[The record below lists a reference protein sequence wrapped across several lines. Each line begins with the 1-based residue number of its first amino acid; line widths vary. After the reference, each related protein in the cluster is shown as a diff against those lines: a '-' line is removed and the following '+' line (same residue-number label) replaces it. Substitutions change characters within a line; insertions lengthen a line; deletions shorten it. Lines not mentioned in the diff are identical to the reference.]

1 MLNSERNN
9 KNLEFRNKF
18 ANLFNRQRVSM
29 YLTSRRALKPVL
41 WSSVIEHQNL
51 KSAIKNIKELG
62 YYMILGA
69 NGDCT
74 CGSCD
79 LSIVNKQDIDL
90 KYYARKEG
98 EVIAVLALN
107 CLF

>member
-1 MLNSERNN
+1 
-9 KNLEFRNKF
+9 
-18 ANLFNRQRVSM
+18 
-29 YLTSRRALKPVL
+29 
-41 WSSVIEHQNL
+41 
-51 KSAIKNIKELG
+51 
-62 YYMILGA
+62 MILGA

-98 EVIAVLALN
+98 EVIAVLTLN

>member
-1 MLNSERNN
+1 
-9 KNLEFRNKF
+9 
-18 ANLFNRQRVSM
+18 
-29 YLTSRRALKPVL
+29 
-41 WSSVIEHQNL
+41 
-51 KSAIKNIKELG
+51 
-62 YYMILGA
+62 MILGA
-69 NGDCT
+69 NGDCI

-107 CLF
+107 CFFLISYNVNFVELVLSDKLSFQK

>member
-1 MLNSERNN
+1 
-9 KNLEFRNKF
+9 
-18 ANLFNRQRVSM
+18 
-29 YLTSRRALKPVL
+29 
-41 WSSVIEHQNL
+41 
-51 KSAIKNIKELG
+51 
-62 YYMILGA
+62 MILGA

-107 CLF
+107 CFFLISYNVNFVELVLSDKLSFQK

>member
-1 MLNSERNN
+1 
-9 KNLEFRNKF
+9 
-18 ANLFNRQRVSM
+18 
-29 YLTSRRALKPVL
+29 
-41 WSSVIEHQNL
+41 
-51 KSAIKNIKELG
+51 
-62 YYMILGA
+62 MILGA
-69 NGDCT
+69 NGDYT

-90 KYYARKEG
+90 KYYASKEG

>member
-1 MLNSERNN
+1 
-9 KNLEFRNKF
+9 
-18 ANLFNRQRVSM
+18 
-29 YLTSRRALKPVL
+29 
-41 WSSVIEHQNL
+41 
-51 KSAIKNIKELG
+51 
-62 YYMILGA
+62 MILGA
-69 NGDCT
+69 NGDCI

-107 CLF
+107 CFFFNFLQCEFC

>member
-1 MLNSERNN
+1 
-9 KNLEFRNKF
+9 
-18 ANLFNRQRVSM
+18 
-29 YLTSRRALKPVL
+29 
-41 WSSVIEHQNL
+41 
-51 KSAIKNIKELG
+51 
-62 YYMILGA
+62 MILGA
-69 NGDCT
+69 NRDCT

-98 EVIAVLALN
+98 EVIAVLTLN

>member
-1 MLNSERNN
+1 
-9 KNLEFRNKF
+9 
-18 ANLFNRQRVSM
+18 
-29 YLTSRRALKPVL
+29 
-41 WSSVIEHQNL
+41 
-51 KSAIKNIKELG
+51 
-62 YYMILGA
+62 MIVGA

-74 CGSCD
+74 CGNCD
-79 LSIVNKQDIDL
+79 LNIVNKQDIYL

>member
-1 MLNSERNN
+1 
-9 KNLEFRNKF
+9 
-18 ANLFNRQRVSM
+18 
-29 YLTSRRALKPVL
+29 
-41 WSSVIEHQNL
+41 
-51 KSAIKNIKELG
+51 
-62 YYMILGA
+62 MILGA
-69 NGDCT
+69 NRDCT